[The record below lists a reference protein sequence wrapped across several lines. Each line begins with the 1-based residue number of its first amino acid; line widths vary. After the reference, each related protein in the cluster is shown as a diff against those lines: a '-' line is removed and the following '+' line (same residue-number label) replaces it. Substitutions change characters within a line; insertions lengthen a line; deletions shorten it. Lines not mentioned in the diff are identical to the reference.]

1 MSENLNE
8 MANHLDYDNRL
19 EELHTERRR
28 LLELEQ
34 NLRSQI
40 ARADRII
47 ARNRTIITHQAYQLE
62 SLRRVQIEQ
71 IWKKE
76 DELTRDEVNY
86 VGDAVPIV
94 LVEARQELM
103 AMMRQARA
111 NNVLMDDRKESEL
124 RGKRVEF
131 IINQVERM
139 MHNLRLDKDEQKEI
153 WNKSKDGDY
162 LRINNQMMEL
172 INKGL
177 RREIYEFKNWMVVD
191 ESEGY
196 TENILQR
203 AIEKVDMTYEEIIPY
218 VVGNYL

>member
-1 MSENLNE
+1 
-8 MANHLDYDNRL
+8 
-19 EELHTERRR
+19 
-28 LLELEQ
+28 
-34 NLRSQI
+34 
-40 ARADRII
+40 
-47 ARNRTIITHQAYQLE
+47 
-62 SLRRVQIEQ
+62 
-71 IWKKE
+71 
-76 DELTRDEVNY
+76 
-86 VGDAVPIV
+86 
-94 LVEARQELM
+94 
-103 AMMRQARA
+103 
-111 NNVLMDDRKESEL
+111 
-124 RGKRVEF
+124 
-131 IINQVERM
+131 M